1 MTQEGGGDNVI
12 EFQTCAGTSVTLT
25 DTSSLVDGH
34 SYVLLLKV
42 RLETN
47 HTHSDC
53 FYFLSRTSTSCQTHI
68 YVVLCITL
76 FLFYFIFYCLCKYL
90 QMANKFTTVCKSIF
104 SPRA

>member
-42 RLETN
+42 RLQTN
-47 HTHSDC
+47 HT
-53 FYFLSRTSTSCQTHI
+53 LSNC
-68 YVVLCITL
+68 YVVQRITL
-76 FLFYFIFYCLCKYL
+76 FFYGLCKCL
-90 QMANKFTTVCKSIF
+90 QMANKFTTVGKSIF